1 MWNQTKRW
9 WEETQI
15 PSICVDVWGSAD
27 CFYNNWDG
35 NLANLRTN
43 LASVREDPTKV
54 RPEGGH
60 LLGLRGRLTTASQ
73 FLSIPMF
80 SGTTLYPVKRMDNAA
95 FVKQCFAIMAIPQIN
110 EANCFQKA
118 HAPKSAHAQCHT
130 PPSVHMFSHSQIQP
144 TVGGNFESADTNAN
158 RRTPRA
164 RESLWKWIYA
174 NETRVDGQL
183 YFLA

>member
-1 MWNQTKRW
+1 M
-9 WEETQI
+9 
-15 PSICVDVWGSAD
+15 
-27 CFYNNWDG
+27 
-35 NLANLRTN
+35 
-43 LASVREDPTKV
+43 REDPTKV

-80 SGTTLYPVKRMDNAA
+80 SGTTLYQVKRMDNAA

-130 PPSVHMFSHSQIQP
+130 PPSVHTFSHSQIQP